1 MAKLYIFL
9 STFVENVECYKY
21 YVIMIRRLIKRE
33 RKKMKL
39 KSNKNSIIFLAI
51 YTLITTMLI
60 INTIKYKLVVD
71 AIYTIIFIT
80 IYIRYLYINIFN

>member
-1 MAKLYIFL
+1 
-9 STFVENVECYKY
+9 
-21 YVIMIRRLIKRE
+21 
-33 RKKMKL
+33 MKL